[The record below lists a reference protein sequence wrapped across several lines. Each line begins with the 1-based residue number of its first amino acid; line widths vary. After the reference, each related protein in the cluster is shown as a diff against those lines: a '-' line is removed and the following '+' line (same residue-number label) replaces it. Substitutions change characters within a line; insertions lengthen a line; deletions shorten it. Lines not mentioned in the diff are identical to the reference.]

1 MSGSSL
7 VQAVRNNWIKYA
19 GLALIAV
26 AGLACVFFLGGRY
39 GWPLSAGLLIALAG
53 GGAALIFRGR
63 FIRERSRRTEQ
74 ENQALEASRARLE
87 QSERGLQALLQIN
100 RVLAESSAGLLDSSA
115 LMDACLSII
124 TRLVGALGCS
134 YVPIDE
140 WRQPLPAFTHGQLPE
155 PVLGAWSAQLASGM
169 LRERCATCTA
179 LKSTPGACP
188 LHPAQLGNI
197 ITVYCITQD
206 PPAARRSEDP
216 APGSAPGSAPGG
228 VLHLY
233 LPAGQVV
240 GAEMTAFLKDLLQQV
255 TLAFQAARLRQQE
268 QSTLRHLQM
277 LRAPEGDFAASLEIL
292 LQGLV
297 QALEADFALIRVRP
311 ALEDRLSNL
320 NVRYGDFSGL
330 GQDALEALV
339 SQALDAAAMGQAAA
353 SPAESLPVWQAL
365 PLVSPEGVQP
375 DGKAS
380 VAGQFSAS
388 AGSILLVGV
397 NRPAEFHRRQRAI
410 LQSVAAQ
417 AALLV
422 ENDLLFHSLEYRA
435 VIQERTRLAREI
447 HDGLAQTLAFLKLQA
462 SQMQSY
468 LAQGNLARL
477 SQILK
482 DNYQA
487 LAEAYLDTRQAIDD
501 LRLAPQASLEQWLE
515 RILTEFENTTGLPV
529 ERDIHPLSRA
539 LAPEVQAQLVRIVQ
553 EALSNIRKHARAR
566 RVRVRLFDRG
576 EETILEIADDGR
588 GFDADDVPDI
598 TRHGLRGM
606 RERAEML
613 GADFQIIS
621 QALQGTTMRLVLPAL
636 HATASLAEEPS

>member
-1 MSGSSL
+1 MQ
-7 VQAVRNNWIKYA
+7 VVRNKWTKYA
-19 GLALIAV
+19 GLALLV
-26 AGLACVFFLGGRY
+26 VVVLACVFALSGRF
-39 GWPLSAGLLIALAG
+39 GWPLAAGLLLALAG
-53 GGAALIFRGR
+53 SGVALFFYGR
-63 FIRERSRRTEQ
+63 FLRERARRAEKEQ
-74 ENQALEASRARLE
+74 RALEASRARLD
-87 QSERGLQALLQIN
+87 QSERCLQAVLQIN
-100 RVLAESSAGLLDSSA
+100 RVLAEASAGLLDSSA
-115 LMDACLSII
+115 LMDSSLSII
-124 TRLVGALGCS
+124 TRLVSALGCS

-155 PVLGAWSAQLASGM
+155 TVLGAWSAQLASGM

-179 LKSTPGACP
+179 LKSAPGACP
-188 LHPAQLGNI
+188 LHPVQLGNI
-197 ITVYCITQD
+197 LTVYCIAQD
-206 PPAARRSEDP
+206 PGTASLRPADP
-216 APGSAPGSAPGG
+216 TPGRAPGG

-233 LPAGQVV
+233 LPAGQAVD
-240 GAEMTAFLKDLLQQV
+240 AEMTAFLKDLLRQV

-277 LRAPEGDFAASLEIL
+277 LRAPEGDFAASLDIL

-311 ALEDRLSNL
+311 GLEERLSNL
-320 NVRYGDFSGL
+320 NVRYGDFSMI
-330 GQDALEALV
+330 GQDALEV
-339 SQALDAAAMGQAAA
+339 VMNRALDAAALGQASA
-353 SPAESLPVWQAL
+353 SPAESVPVWLAL
-365 PLVSPEGVQP
+365 PLVAPESVLP
-375 DGKAS
+375 DVTAHVS
-380 VAGQFSAS
+380 DQFSAS
-388 AGSILLVGV
+388 AGGILLVGV
-397 NRPAEFHRRQRAI
+397 NRPAEFHQRQRTI

-422 ENDLLFHSLEYRA
+422 ENERLIRSLEYKT
-435 VIQERTRLAREI
+435 VIQERARLAREI

-468 LAQGNLARL
+468 LAQGDLARL

-501 LRLAPQASLEQWLE
+501 LRLTPQAELNQWLE
-515 RILTEFENTTGLPV
+515 HILAEFENVTGLPV
-529 ERDIHPLSRA
+529 ERDIQPLSRA

-566 RVRVRLFDRG
+566 HVRVRLFNRSG
-576 EETILEIADDGR
+576 ETILEITDDGR
-588 GFDADDVPDI
+588 GFDADDVPHI

-621 QALQGTTMRLVLPAL
+621 QALQGTTMRLVLPAF
-636 HATASLAEEPS
+636 HATTSLAEEPS

>member
-1 MSGSSL
+1 MQ
-7 VQAVRNNWIKYA
+7 VVRNKWIKYA
-19 GLALIAV
+19 GLALLAV
-26 AGLACVFFLGGRY
+26 AVLACVFVLSGRF
-39 GWPLSAGLLIALAG
+39 GWPLAAGLLLALAG
-53 GGAALIFRGR
+53 GGAAVFFYSR
-63 FIRERSRRTEQ
+63 FLRERARRAGQ
-74 ENQALEASRARLE
+74 ERQALEASRARLD
-87 QSERGLQALLQIN
+87 QSERHLQAVLQIN
-100 RVLAESSAGLLDSSA
+100 RVLAEASAGLLDSSA
-115 LMDACLSII
+115 LMDASLSII
-124 TRLVGALGCS
+124 TRLVSALGCS

-169 LRERCATCTA
+169 LRERCATCAA
-179 LKSTPGACP
+179 LQSTPGACL

-197 ITVYCITQD
+197 ITVYCIAQD
-206 PPAARRSEDP
+206 PPSTSLRADDLT
-216 APGSAPGSAPGG
+216 PGRAPGG

-233 LPAGQVV
+233 LPAGQAVD
-240 GAEMTAFLKDLLQQV
+240 AEMTAFLKDLLHQV

-277 LRAPEGDFAASLEIL
+277 LRAPEGDFAASLGIL

-311 ALEDRLSNL
+311 ALEERLSNL
-320 NVRYGDFSGL
+320 NVQYGDFLML
-330 GQDALEALV
+330 GQDALEV
-339 SQALDAAAMGQAAA
+339 VMRRALDAAALGQVSA
-353 SPAESLPVWQAL
+353 SPAESLPVWLAL
-365 PLVSPEGVQP
+365 PLVAPEGVLP
-375 DGKAS
+375 DVKAPVS
-380 VAGQFSAS
+380 DPFSAS
-388 AGSILLVGV
+388 AGGILLVGV
-397 NRPAEFHRRQRAI
+397 NRPAEFHQRQRMI

-422 ENDLLFHSLEYRA
+422 ENERLIRSLEYKT
-435 VIQERTRLAREI
+435 VIQERARLAREI

-468 LAQGNLARL
+468 LAQGDLARL

-501 LRLAPQASLEQWLE
+501 LRLTPQAELGQWLE
-515 RILTEFENTTGLPV
+515 RILTEFENVTGLPV
-529 ERDIHPLSRA
+529 ERDIHPLSRE

-566 RVRVRLFDRG
+566 RVCVRLFDRAG
-576 EETILEIADDGR
+576 ETILEITDDGR

-621 QALQGTTMRLVLPAL
+621 QALQGTTMRLVLPAAF
-636 HATASLAEEPS
+636 HATTFLAEEPS